1 MIVQKRGPLK
11 GQITVPGDK
20 SISHR
25 AVMFGALAEGITEVT
40 NFLQGADCH
49 STIRCFNQLGIEID
63 NNVSSDTV
71 IIRGKGLHG
80 LSKPKAI
87 LDVGNSGT
95 TMRLI
100 SGILSG
106 QNFAVTLTGDESI
119 QRRPMGRI
127 MTPLTLMGADIKS
140 IQCNGCAPLSIN
152 STPGKQSR
160 LQGIQYIS
168 PVASAQIK
176 SCVLLAGLY
185 AESETSVTE
194 PSLSRNHTELMLIQ
208 FGAAISS
215 VGNTATIVPDPK
227 LMASKI
233 NVPGDISSAAYF
245 IAAGLI
251 VPNSELILKNVGINP
266 TRDGIIKVCRQMGA
280 NISLENYIDN
290 GGEPVAD
297 IVVRYSELTGT
308 KVGGGI
314 IPTLIDEI
322 PIIAILACFAKGQTV
337 IKDAAELKV
346 KESNRIDVMVENL
359 SRMGADITATPDG
372 MIINGGK
379 PLHGTTIESKSD
391 HRIAM
396 SFAIASLLAEGETI
410 IQNAECVDISYPN
423 FYADLKELS

>member
-1 MIVQKRGPLK
+1 MIDRKRGPLK
-11 GQITVPGDK
+11 GHITVPGDK

-25 AVMFGALAEGITEVT
+25 AVMFGALAEGTTEVT
-40 NFLQGADCH
+40 NFLQGADCL

-63 NNVSSDTV
+63 NNASSDRV

-80 LSKPKAI
+80 LSKLKDI

-106 QNFAVTLTGDESI
+106 QDFAVSLTGDESI

-127 MTPLTLMGADIKS
+127 MTPLQMMGADIKS
-140 IQCNGCAPLSIN
+140 VKENNCAPLFIN
-152 STPGKQSR
+152 NSLDK
-160 LQGIQYIS
+160 LKGIHYNS

-185 AESETSVTE
+185 AEGNTSVTE
-194 PSLSRNHTELMLIQ
+194 PTLSRNHTELMLTQ
-208 FGAAISS
+208 FGATIAS

-227 LMASKI
+227 LMARKI
-233 NVPGDISSAAYF
+233 EVPGDISSAAYF

-251 VPNSELILKNVGINP
+251 VPNSELIIKNVGINP
-266 TRDGIIKVCRQMGA
+266 TRDGILQVCRQMGA
-280 NISLENYIDN
+280 HISLENVLDN

-297 IVVRYSELTGT
+297 IVVRYSELLGT
-308 KVGGGI
+308 EVGGAI

-322 PIIAILACFAKGQTV
+322 PIIAILACFAKGQTI

-359 SRMGADITATPDG
+359 TKMGADITATPDG

-379 PLHGTTIESKSD
+379 PLHGATIESKSD

-396 SFAIASLLAEGETI
+396 SFAIASLLAEGDTV
-410 IQNAECVDISYPN
+410 IQDAECVDISYPN
-423 FYADLKELS
+423 FYNDLKGLC